1 MRLDVARGDGRLVA
15 AVQKGVVNL
24 LRHIENV
31 HQFGV
36 PAVVAINH
44 FFTDTEAETQ
54 VIQDAV
60 AGAGTEAFVC
70 THWANGGAGI
80 EGLAS
85 KVVEIAESGASQFA
99 PLYAAEMSLFEKI
112 NTIATRIYRA
122 DEAIADASVRNQ
134 LHQWEKDGFGTL
146 PICMAKTQYSFT
158 TDATVLGAP
167 SHHTVP
173 VREVR
178 LAAGAGF
185 IVAICGDIMTM
196 PGLPRLPAANS
207 IRIDVQGLVE
217 GLF

>member
-1 MRLDVARGDGRLVA
+1 M
-15 AVQKGVVNL
+15 
-24 LRHIENV
+24 
-31 HQFGV
+31 
-36 PAVVAINH
+36 
-44 FFTDTEAETQ
+44 
-54 VIQDAV
+54 
-60 AGAGTEAFVC
+60 
-70 THWANGGAGI
+70 
-80 EGLAS
+80 GLWD
-85 KVVEIAESGASQFA
+85 
-99 PLYAAEMSLFEKI
+99 KI

-134 LHQWEKDGFGTL
+134 LHQWEKDGFGHL

-158 TDATVLGAP
+158 TDPTVLGAP

-196 PGLPRLPAANS
+196 PGLPKVPSAES
-207 IRIDVQGLVE
+207 IRLDENGQIE